1 MASGTLDI
9 DLDAI
14 TANWR
19 ALDAMTPV
27 QVQTAVMVKADGYG
41 LGAAPV
47 ARALMAA
54 GARRF
59 FVALTEEGVSL
70 RLALGPE
77 AEINILSGHMDGDA
91 PRIRS
96 FNLIPMLTSRAQIER
111 HFAALPGHPF
121 GVQLETGMNRLGI
134 DWADWQML
142 APAVLR
148 QSPRLIM
155 SHMACADEPG
165 HELNARQLA
174 SFRAMTDGTGVARSF
189 AATGGILLGRQFD
202 FDLTRPGIGLYGGAP
217 FHAARRSRAC
227 RCRSCRCA
235 TCGRVIRSAIT
246 PHGRPMPPPG
256 SLRWRPVMP
265 MVCFARFRTVR
276 RFITAALPARWS
288 GVCRWIWSPW
298 ISAPLTAPRKHWI
311 FFVQHR
317 GLTPWPPQPE
327 PSVRNP
333 DSPWP
338 ALCTP
343 VRQSHERSPCRMILL
358 SPLAALGRMV
368 QAALAAI
375 GRIAL
380 FAGEAVSHLFRPP
393 FYPREFSSR

>member
-19 ALDAMTPV
+19 SLDAMTPA

-111 HFAALPGHPF
+111 HFATLPGHPF
-121 GVQLETGMNRLGI
+121 GIQLETGMNRLGI
-134 DWADWQML
+134 DRADWQML

-165 HELNARQLA
+165 HALNARQLA

-189 AATGGILLGRQFD
+189 AATGGILLGRQYD

-217 FHAARRSRAC
+217 FHAARPVARLSLPVVQVRDLQPGDTVGYNATWQAKAPARIATLAAGYADGLFRALSN
-227 RCRSCRCA
+227 RAALYHGA
-235 TCGRVIRSAIT
+235 TPCPLVGRVSMDLVTVDISAVDGT
-246 PHGRPMPPPG
+246 PETLDLLCPAQGIDA
-256 SLRWRPVMP
+256 L
-265 MVCFARFRTVR
+265 A
-276 RFITAALPARWS
+276 TAAGTIGYEILTALGQRYARQYVSRMS
-288 GVCRWIWSPW
+288 GV
-298 ISAPLTAPRKHWI
+298 
-311 FFVQHR
+311 
-317 GLTPWPPQPE
+317 
-327 PSVRNP
+327 
-333 DSPWP
+333 
-338 ALCTP
+338 
-343 VRQSHERSPCRMILL
+343 
-358 SPLAALGRMV
+358 LAA
-368 QAALAAI
+368 
-375 GRIAL
+375 
-380 FAGEAVSHLFRPP
+380 
-393 FYPREFSSR
+393 

>member
-19 ALDAMTPV
+19 ALDAMTPA

-77 AEINILSGHMDGDA
+77 AEINILSGHMEGDS
-91 PRIRS
+91 PRIRA

-121 GVQLETGMNRLGI
+121 GIQLETGMNRLGI
-134 DWADWQML
+134 DPDDWQML
-142 APAVLR
+142 APAVLA
-148 QSPRLIM
+148 QSPRLLM

-165 HELNARQLA
+165 HPLNDRQLA
-174 SFRAMTDGTGVARSF
+174 AFRGMTDGTGVARSF
-189 AATGGILLGRQFD
+189 AATGGILLGRQYD

-217 FHAARRSRAC
+217 FRAARPVARLSLPVVQVRRLHAGDTVGYNATWQATGPARIATLAAGYADGLFRALSNRAALYHGTIPC
-227 RCRSCRCA
+227 PLV
-235 TCGRVIRSAIT
+235 GRVSMDLVTVDVSAVEGT
-246 PHGRPMPPPG
+246 PET
-256 SLRWRPVMP
+256 LDLL
-265 MVCFARFRTVR
+265 C
-276 RFITAALPARWS
+276 PAQ
-288 GVCRWIWSPW
+288 GI
-298 ISAPLTAPRKHWI
+298 
-311 FFVQHR
+311 
-317 GLTPWPPQPE
+317 
-327 PSVRNP
+327 
-333 DSPWP
+333 D
-338 ALCTP
+338 
-343 VRQSHERSPCRMILL
+343 
-358 SPLAALGRMV
+358 
-368 QAALAAI
+368 ALAAAAGTI
-375 GRIAL
+375 GYEILTAL
-380 FAGEAVSHLFRPP
+380 GLRYARQYVSRMSGVLAA
-393 FYPREFSSR
+393 